1 LKVQKESLLE
11 KEDKR
16 CSQEEFRRALSIKG
30 MPRYLEGRELLLK
43 PKIPEIWRWIRGGV
57 LKKKIWDL
65 SLFQS
70 RHEAYEKVWRISRR
84 ELASRTVGLPIRR
97 VSSTNWLCEIGGEMS
112 CRGRPVRRLFSI
124 AAWMERL
131 RPSARMMKRK
141 GERGSP
147 YLIPLKG
154 EKGHEGTPL
163 MRREKNAEEVT
174 FIIQVTQL

>member
-1 LKVQKESLLE
+1 
-11 KEDKR
+11 
-16 CSQEEFRRALSIKG
+16 
-30 MPRYLEGRELLLK
+30 M
-43 PKIPEIWRWIRGGV
+43 

-70 RHEAYEKVWRISRR
+70 RSEAYEKVWRISRR
-84 ELASRTVGLPIRR
+84 ELDSRTVGLPIRR

-163 MRREKNAEEVT
+163 MRREKNAEEVR